1 MKDVILLKWNS
12 LVVALGGIVYGIIM
26 IANPEML
33 DQYKNYEIIGG
44 LFDGTFL
51 AYSFVAMGLV
61 KILGVILN
69 KRSFKVLGIFGL
81 FFLWTTFSIS
91 FFVMQFH
98 EGFPTANGV
107 LCAIPALISIEIAL
121 SEVS

>member
-1 MKDVILLKWNS
+1 MKDVILLRWNN
-12 LVVALGGIVYGIIM
+12 LIVALGGIGYGIIM
-26 IANPEML
+26 IVNPEML
-33 DQYKNYEIIGG
+33 NEYKNYEIIGG

-51 AYSFVAMGLV
+51 AYAFVITGLI
-61 KILGVILN
+61 KILGIILN
-69 KRSFKVLGIFGL
+69 KRSLKVLGIFGL

-98 EGFPTANGV
+98 EGFPTANGI

>member
-1 MKDVILLKWNS
+1 MKDVILLRWNN
-12 LVVALGGIVYGIIM
+12 LIVALGGIGYGIIM
-26 IANPEML
+26 IVNPEML
-33 DQYKNYEIIGG
+33 NEYKNYEIIGG

-51 AYSFVAMGLV
+51 AYAFVIMGFI

-69 KRSFKVLGIFGL
+69 NRSLKVLGIFGL

>member
-1 MKDVILLKWNS
+1 MKDIILLKWNS
-12 LVVALGGIVYGIIM
+12 FIVALGGMGYGTIM
-26 IANPEML
+26 ILNPEML

-51 AYSFVAMGLV
+51 AYAFVIMGFI
-61 KILGVILN
+61 KILGIVLN
-69 KRSFKVLGIFGL
+69 QRSLKVLGIFGL
-81 FFLWTTFSIS
+81 FFLWTTFSLS